1 MPDNLAIES
10 NVMCRYVRHFAM
22 LHTQFLIV
30 CLCVLQMCLAAAATL
45 ACMHLSAGIFKQ
57 FVPRKL
63 ARWLSRAAT
72 AVVVSTI
79 VVLSLSR
86 SAALVIN
93 YGAPMRLYRHLP
105 QVNMAPCAAC
115 SYQYRYHCNAYDC
128 ISAEHCRQ
136 DQSEHLSCR
145 PASHFLTKVCGPREL
160 YDRYRDAVRAL
171 HALLAE
177 KQTALHTWIPAV
189 SPTFDW
195 NVQELQVNLF
205 DTHHCFTLFC

>member
-1 MPDNLAIES
+1 MLDMYVS
-10 NVMCRYVRHFAM
+10 VCMCV
-22 LHTQFLIV
+22 V
-30 CLCVLQMCLAAAATL
+30 QMCLAAAATL

-105 QVNMAPCAAC
+105 QVTLHQVLHVP
-115 SYQYRYHCNAYDC
+115 
-128 ISAEHCRQ
+128 IST
-136 DQSEHLSCR
+136 DKY
-145 PASHFLTKVCGPREL
+145 P
-160 YDRYRDAVRAL
+160 
-171 HALLAE
+171 
-177 KQTALHTWIPAV
+177 W
-189 SPTFDW
+189 
-195 NVQELQVNLF
+195 
-205 DTHHCFTLFC
+205 